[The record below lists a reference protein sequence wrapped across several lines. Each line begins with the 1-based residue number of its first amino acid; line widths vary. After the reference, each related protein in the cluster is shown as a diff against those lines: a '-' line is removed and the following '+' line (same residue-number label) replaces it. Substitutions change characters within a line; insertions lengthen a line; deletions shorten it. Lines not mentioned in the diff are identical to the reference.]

1 MKLVRFIYAKQ
12 EKWGVL
18 SGNNINIIDGN
29 VYNNVEVS
37 DKSVSV
43 DEVKLLAPC
52 SPSKGVCIGLNYYD
66 HAREMNL
73 KLPDEPLIFLKP
85 SSSLAHPGD
94 SIEYPAISQNLHFE
108 AELAIVIKK
117 QAKNI
122 SAHQAYDYI
131 LGYTCANDVTA
142 RDLQMKD
149 GQWTRGK
156 SFDTFMPVGPWLE
169 TDIDPHK
176 LNIKLYL
183 NNTVLQ
189 SSNTS
194 NLIFKVP
201 ELVEFVTQVM
211 TLYPGDVI
219 LTGTPAGVGPM
230 MVGDKVVVELEGI
243 GRLENTIVNEKLG
256 R

>member
-1 MKLVRFIYAKQ
+1 VKLVRFNYANQ

-29 VYNNVEVS
+29 VYNNYEVS
-37 DKSVSV
+37 GIMVSL
-43 DEVKLLAPC
+43 DAVKLLAPC

-73 KLPDEPLIFLKP
+73 KIPDEPLMFIKP

-94 SIEYPAISQNLHFE
+94 SIEYPAISKNLHFE

-122 SAHQAYDYI
+122 LVDKAYDYI

-142 RDLQMKD
+142 RDLQLKA

-156 SFDTFMPVGPWLE
+156 SFDTFMPVGPWIE
-169 TDIDPHK
+169 TDIDPH
-176 LNIKLYL
+176 NISIKLYL
-183 NNTVLQ
+183 NSKVLQ

-201 ELVEFVTQVM
+201 QLVAFVTQVM

-230 MVGDKVVVELEGI
+230 LAGDKVVVELDGI
-243 GRLENTIVNEKLG
+243 GRLENTIVKG
-256 R
+256 